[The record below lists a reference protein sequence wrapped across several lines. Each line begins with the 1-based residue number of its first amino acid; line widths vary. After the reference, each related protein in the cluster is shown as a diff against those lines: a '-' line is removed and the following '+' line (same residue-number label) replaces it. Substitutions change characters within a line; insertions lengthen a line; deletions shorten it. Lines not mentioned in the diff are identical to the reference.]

1 VVQSAKF
8 ELLLNLKVAKSLDLT
23 FPPGLLAMADE
34 VIE

>member
-1 VVQSAKF
+1 VEASCLF